1 MNSVADPQ
9 DLDPDPDQCQIIYAD
24 PDPTLL
30 KRSTFQSVERKV
42 WLLLKFPLKNH

>member
-24 PDPTLL
+24 PDPILFL
-30 KRSTFQSVERKV
+30 NEVLFKV
-42 WLLLKFPLKNH
+42 LNENCCYYSNFH